1 MAMVEFKLQD
11 YVLTNCFV
19 AFILSSITKY
29 HRLGGSNNK
38 PLFLTVPESGKAEI
52 KASAGQCL
60 MRACFLVHRWQPS
73 HVASHDGKQRRSK
86 LFLLCL

>member
-52 KASAGQCL
+52 KASVGQCL
-60 MRACFLVHRWQPS
+60 MRACFLRWQPS
-73 HVASHDGKQRRSK
+73 HVASHDGTQRRSN
-86 LFLLCL
+86 LFLLRF